1 MMKIAMSP
9 AAAGL
14 LRALFARTGLPRETV
29 LLTRYSST
37 EWHSLTFAGER
48 HAIGLR
54 VPGPDAKAIVERLL
68 DGIEEAEFTISGQ
81 IVADIAV
88 QFQPLVHD
96 DGAISLGFEA
106 LTIAA

>member
-14 LRALFARTGLPRETV
+14 LRALFARTGLPRETM
-29 LLTRYSST
+29 LLTDYHST

-48 HAIGLR
+48 HAIALR

-68 DGIEEAEFTISGQ
+68 DGLEEAEFTISGQ

-88 QFQPLVHD
+88 ETQPLLHG
-96 DGAISLGFEA
+96 DGAISLGLEV
-106 LTIAA
+106 LTIAD